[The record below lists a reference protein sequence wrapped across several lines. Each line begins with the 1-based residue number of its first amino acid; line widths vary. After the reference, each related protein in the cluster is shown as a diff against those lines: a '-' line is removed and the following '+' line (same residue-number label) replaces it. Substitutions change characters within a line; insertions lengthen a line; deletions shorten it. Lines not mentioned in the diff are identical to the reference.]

1 MQLVIDSETNG
12 FVEQLDRLHSLVI
25 RDAET
30 SEIVLSCADQPGYAP
45 IREGLAL
52 MEKADLV
59 SAHNWW
65 GFDALAI
72 KKVYPNFKTKARI
85 VDTLAV
91 SRVVFPADLLRDE
104 DFKRNKK
111 GKLPGQHIGNH
122 SIEAWG
128 YRLGATK
135 VGTDIKDWSTWTP
148 YMHERCESDTIVGVK
163 LFQHLMA
170 QPCPPD
176 VLDMEGRVAEILIR
190 QERRGFAFDRAAA
203 ERLAATLIKRQAELT
218 EELQTLFP
226 PWEVRTPFT
235 PKANNKARGYVK
247 GELTHKVKTV
257 VFNPGSRDHIADRL
271 TTLHGWKPVEF
282 TDGGKSG
289 KPKPK
294 VDETTI
300 AGLRFPGVKAL
311 QEYLL
316 VGKRLGQLCDGKEAL
331 MKHLAADG
339 RIHGRVN
346 PNGANTFRMT
356 HMKPNMS
363 QVPASRSAYGHEF
376 RECLMAGTA
385 IIDGVLTQLVLVGAD
400 ADALE
405 LRLLAGYMQPYDGGA
420 YIRTVLEGRKEDGTD
435 MHSVNAR
442 ALGLDPVKTYRVGG
456 QTPTG
461 REIAKVYF
469 YAFLYGAGDH
479 KLGTILGVT
488 GSDAKIRNAGKATRA
503 KLLRGLPA
511 LAKLIEKIK
520 AKLLRVGYLKAID
533 GRRLYSRSEH
543 SALNTL
549 LQSAGGIL
557 MKWALVFLDDAL
569 QAAGLVPGVH
579 YEFVANSHDEWQIE
593 TMEQHAEFIGQQAR
607 DAIAAAG
614 KRFAFPCPL
623 AGDHKVGRTWA
634 DTH

>member
-12 FVEQLDRLHSLVI
+12 FVDQLDRLHSLVL

-30 SEIVLSCADQPGYAP
+30 SALVLSCADQPGYAP
-45 IREGLAL
+45 IREGLDL
-52 MEKADLV
+52 MSKADV
-59 SAHNWW
+59 VVAHNWW
-65 GFDALAI
+65 GFDNLAI
-72 KKVYPNFKTKARI
+72 RKVYPDFKTKAHI

-111 GKLPGQHIGNH
+111 GKLPGQLIGSH
-122 SIEAWG
+122 GIEAWG
-128 YRLGATK
+128 YRLGEKK

-148 YMHERCESDTIVGVK
+148 YMHERCESDVAVGVK
-163 LFQHLMA
+163 LYQHLLA
-170 QPCPPD
+170 QPCPRE
-176 VLDMEGRVAEILIR
+176 VLDMEDRVAEILIR
-190 QERRGFAFDRAAA
+190 QERHGFAFDRAAA
-203 ERLAATLIKRQAELT
+203 ERLAAKLIKRQAELAT
-218 EELQTLFP
+218 ALQELFP

-235 PKANNKARGYVK
+235 PKANNKARGYEK
-247 GELTHKVKTV
+247 GVATHKVKTV

-271 TTLHGWKPVEF
+271 TTVHGWKPTEF

-300 AGLRFPGVKAL
+300 AGLRFPGVKDL
-311 QEYLL
+311 QEFLL

-405 LRLLAGYMQPYDGGA
+405 LRLLAGYMAPYDGGA

-442 ALGLDPVKTYRVGG
+442 ALGLDPLKTYRVGA

-461 REIAKVYF
+461 REIAKVWF
-469 YAFLYGAGDH
+469 YAFLYGAGDF

-488 GSDAKIRNAGKATRA
+488 GSDGKIRNAGKATRA

-520 AKLLRVGYLKAID
+520 AKLLRVGHLKAID

-549 LQSAGGIL
+549 LQSAGGII
-557 MKWALVFLDDAL
+557 MKWALVILDGAL
-569 QAAGLVPGVH
+569 QAAGLVPGVD

-593 TMEQHAEFIGQQAR
+593 TQERHAEFIGQEAR
-607 DAIAAAG
+607 NAIVAAG
-614 KRFAFPCPL
+614 KRFEFPCPL
-623 AGDHKVGRTWA
+623 AGDHKIGRTWA
-634 DTH
+634 STH